1 VEDAPDKIRDMIIAM
16 MFKASYWGYLFTR
29 IHRREKDMGS
39 FFVMGVE
46 SDKEGNVSLTYNNK
60 KVENTDNK
68 TLLLMLE
75 HEGMHLLN
83 KHLSRFFRIIANDLN
98 NNNPEIVGYKCYVW
112 NIAADMVVNHQ
123 MSLPKKLIVDKE
135 DFEPYHFDSPPYTFK
150 PGFATEY
157 YFYQL
162 LKNHD
167 QKLKSQYN
175 MIKHLMGYGSGEGEL
190 RPLTEDEKKFL
201 KKLIDDHADWIK
213 ELKDIPDLHSYAR
226 KVEQTIVQAISEA
239 SKNIKERGLLPAHI
253 SQLIFEALL
262 PPKAPYYQII
272 RKLVRATRLSK
283 FKNCSTRI
291 NRKRT
296 YLFAVGPEGL
306 PELSPFPGKIRDRT
320 FKIGVLLDTSG
331 SMSKED
337 ILEGLSG
344 IKNIIE
350 NDRYC
355 FTTVIECDAKVQK
368 EYEVKK
374 VRDIQFNIK
383 GRGGTEMWPGLKRFK
398 ELSVDVTLGFTDGYT
413 DNINEIPRKLLPKK
427 IIWVVTPRGQ
437 VETLNKSGF
446 IVRL

>member
-16 MFKASYWGYLFTR
+16 MFKSSYWGYLFTR
-29 IHRREKDMGS
+29 IHRREREMGP

-46 SDKEGNVSLTYNNK
+46 SDKEGNVALIYSGK
-60 KVENTDNK
+60 KVENTENK
-68 TLLLMLE
+68 TILLLLE

-83 KHLSRFFRIIANDLN
+83 KHLSRFLRIVANDLN
-98 NNNPEIVGYKCYVW
+98 NNNAEIVGYKCYVW
-112 NIAADMVVNHQ
+112 NIAADMVANHQ
-123 MSLPKKLIVDKE
+123 MSLPKMLTVDKQP
-135 DFEPYHFDSPPYTFK
+135 FEPYHFEHYKFQPGSP
-150 PGFATEY
+150 TEY
-157 YFYQL
+157 YFYEL
-162 LKNHD
+162 LRKHD

-175 MIKHLMGYGSGEGEL
+175 MIKHLMGYGSGECDT
-190 RPLTEDEKKFL
+190 RPLTEDEKKLL
-201 KKLIDDHADWIK
+201 KKLIDCHADWVKGI
-213 ELKDIPDLHSYAR
+213 KDIPDLHSYAR
-226 KVEQTIVQAISEA
+226 KVEQTIVQAVAEA
-239 SKNIKERGLLPAHI
+239 SRNVKDRGLLPSYI
-253 SQLIFEALL
+253 SQLIYEALL

-272 RKLVRATRLSK
+272 RKLVRASRLSK
-283 FKNCSTRI
+283 FRNCSTRI

-296 YLFAVGPEGL
+296 YLFAVGKEGL

-344 IKNIIE
+344 VKNIIE

-355 FTTVIECDAKVQK
+355 FTTIIECDAKVQK

-374 VRDIQFNIK
+374 LRDIQFNIK

-398 ELSVDVTLGFTDGYT
+398 EISVDVVLGFTDGYT
-413 DNINEIPRKLLPKK
+413 DNINEIPKKLLPKK
-427 IIWVVTPRGQ
+427 IIWVVTPKGQ
-437 VETLNKSGF
+437 IQTLNKSGF